1 MLVRLPSSFKK
12 VYAHTADATLT
23 MERLGFHTNRG
34 ATGTVTL
41 ALPAAS
47 KWKGRVVRFHR
58 LAAFAFRI
66 DPAGSEQFVNT
77 NGALSTAGK
86 YKELGDD
93 GAWLE
98 LVSDGTNIFITGTNG
113 TINNQA

>member
-1 MLVRLPSSFKK
+1 MLVRLPNKFRK
-12 VYAHTADATLT
+12 VYVHTASATLT
-23 MERLGFHTNRG
+23 REGLGFHTNRG

-41 ALPAAS
+41 TLPAAS
-47 KWKGRVVRFHR
+47 KWKGQVARFHR
-58 LAAFAFRI
+58 LAAFAVRI

-98 LVSDGTNIFITGTNG
+98 LVSDGTNIFITSSNG
-113 TINNQA
+113 TINNE

>member
-1 MLVRLPSSFKK
+1 MLVRLPNYFRK
-12 VYAHTADATLT
+12 VFVHTADATLKR
-23 MERLGFHTNRG
+23 EQLGFHTNRG

-41 ALPAAS
+41 TLPAAAA
-47 KWKGRVVRFHR
+47 WKGQICRFHR
-58 LAAFAFRI
+58 LASFAVRL
-66 DPAGSEQFVNT
+66 DPAGTEQFVGT

-98 LVSDGTNIFITGTNG
+98 LVSDGTNIFITSSNG
-113 TINNQA
+113 TINDE